1 MSKATDYVRKWINQE
16 ELRIRTKNAESA
28 LFGEKLKTA
37 PEPKLT
43 LSETEKMRI
52 DIEVNRRMQNSLRAD
67 KRDYMK
73 SEQEIKNEVLELFK
87 RGEL

>member
-1 MSKATDYVRKWINQE
+1 MNAKQKADSYVNEWVAQQEREINSRKLSGPKVKPQV
-16 ELRIRTKNAESA
+16 KQD
-28 LFGEKLKTA
+28 
-37 PEPKLT
+37 PE
-43 LSETEKMRI
+43 LSEVDKMRI
-52 DIEVNRRMQNSLRAD
+52 DIEVNRRMQNNLRAD

>member
-1 MSKATDYVRKWINQE
+1 MNAKQKADIYVNEWIAKQEREINSRKLSGPKINRQVKQE
-16 ELRIRTKNAESA
+16 
-28 LFGEKLKTA
+28 
-37 PEPKLT
+37 PE
-43 LSETEKMRI
+43 LSEVDKMRI
-52 DIEVNRRMQNSLRAD
+52 DIEVNRRMQNNLRAD